1 MLHTQSK
8 PDAGFSLVE
17 LAMSLIIIGVLV
29 GGVMKGQE
37 LVDNSRVTT
46 LGAKVGKY
54 RSAVNSFHDIYDE
67 YPGDMN
73 SPENKIPIC
82 AQTTCTYSGTDS
94 GDGDGII
101 EGISDVQGTDDS
113 DEGRGFW
120 EHLAAANIVVDTK
133 VTPGTTNEFG
143 LTHPAS
149 PFGGGFT
156 VLNNPEALDE
166 TIPADQDNIVRISV
180 GNFFL
185 VSRTWGSGVGSATI
199 SLLSPLLATA
209 VDRKL
214 DDSQADSGKVLGFG
228 DACVDDDG
236 EYDIS
241 VTSKACDLLIRF

>member
-1 MLHTQSK
+1 MLYAHRK

-101 EGISDVQGTDDS
+101 EGISDIEAADDS

-120 EHLAAANIVVDTK
+120 EHLAAANMVVDTK

-143 LTHPAS
+143 LTHPVS

-156 VLNNPEALDE
+156 VMNNPDFDDDGDE
-166 TIPADQDNIVRISV
+166 DTDNLRLGV
-180 GNFFL
+180 GNYFRL
-185 VSRTWGSGVGSATI
+185 SRSQTSIGATATSI
-199 SLLSPLLATA
+199 VSPLLATA
-209 VDRKL
+209 IDRKL
-214 DDSQADSGKVLGFG
+214 DDSKADSGKVLGYG
-228 DACVDDDG
+228 DECMDSG

-241 VTSKACDLLIRF
+241 LTSKACDLLIRF